1 MSAEINVVYQDIL
14 DSSSVFKTQG
24 VKYDGIVPKEVGTVP
39 QVTESSLS
47 DAITRVL
54 EAISTLHDSLG
65 SSMQIHGD
73 KLKTVHDRYRN
84 TEDDIDD
91 LMRSIDDP
99 ATIQPRVGY

>member
-1 MSAEINVVYQDIL
+1 MSSEINVVYADIL

-24 VKYDGIVPKEVGTVP
+24 ANYDKSVPKDIGAVP
-39 QVTESSLS
+39 QVTESSLG

-73 KLKTVHDRYRN
+73 KLKAVHDRYRD

-99 ATIQPRVGY
+99 STIQPRVGY